1 MSATDDLKHAA
12 GDVNHAAGKVVH
24 DAEAAGYELKEKAE
38 SAAEDAK
45 DKAVEVKEDVKEN
58 AQWAAEKTEENAK
71 AAVESAQQK
80 AKAAADKMADA
91 AARADPRDL
100 KPRNILDGLKN
111 VDRTILRLNK
121 LLASPGGLSAFLS
134 TFNYSLYIL
143 AYLQSKSLT
152 LSALATRI
160 LALVRPACDDT
171 KIPATTL
178 INNAGIPPVAALAVL
193 ISKARTTLRLFGLFP
208 LYAWLRTLLAGPK
221 PGADVVLHRIA
232 LLQATSY
239 ATYQALENICLL
251 ADSGVISPS
260 FIARINQADPKTARL
275 YLWAYRAWLGGVSC
289 DFLRLGR
296 EWQLEAKRRATRRQM
311 VADGRAIAEYQD
323 EEDKKFDGRWWTDA
337 MIASAWLPMAL
348 HFSSATG
355 GLPGWNLGWMG
366 VCGLVAGGTR
376 AKALWRSTA

>member
-45 DKAVEVKEDVKEN
+45 DKAVEVKEDVKGN

-71 AAVESAQQK
+71 AAVESAQHK
-80 AKAAADKMADA
+80 AKAAADKIADA

-260 FIARINQADPKTARL
+260 FIARINRADPKTARL

>member
-12 GDVNHAAGKVVH
+12 GDVNHAAGKVAQ

-80 AKAAADKMADA
+80 AKAAADKIADA

>member
-12 GDVNHAAGKVVH
+12 GDVNHAAGKVAH

-80 AKAAADKMADA
+80 AKAAADKIADA

-260 FIARINQADPKTARL
+260 FIARVNRADPKTARL

>member
-12 GDVNHAAGKVVH
+12 GDVNHAAGKVAH

-80 AKAAADKMADA
+80 AKAAADKIADA

-260 FIARINQADPKTARL
+260 FIARINQANPKTARL

>member
-71 AAVESAQQK
+71 AAVESAQHK
-80 AKAAADKMADA
+80 AKAAADKIADA

-260 FIARINQADPKTARL
+260 FIARINRADPKTARL

>member
-12 GDVNHAAGKVVH
+12 GDVNHAAGKVAQ

-80 AKAAADKMADA
+80 AKAAADKIADA

-260 FIARINQADPKTARL
+260 FIARINRADPKTARL

>member
-1 MSATDDLKHAA
+1 
-12 GDVNHAAGKVVH
+12 VI
-24 DAEAAGYELKEKAE
+24 
-38 SAAEDAK
+38 
-45 DKAVEVKEDVKEN
+45 
-58 AQWAAEKTEENAK
+58 
-71 AAVESAQQK
+71 
-80 AKAAADKMADA
+80 
-91 AARADPRDL
+91 ARLTTSCR
-100 KPRNILDGLKN
+100 
-111 VDRTILRLNK
+111 

-260 FIARINQADPKTARL
+260 FIARINRADPKTARL

-311 VADGRAIAEYQD
+311 VADGRAIAEYQE

-337 MIASAWLPMAL
+337 MIAGAWLPMAL

>member
-171 KIPATTL
+171 KIP
-178 INNAGIPPVAALAVL
+178 PP
-193 ISKARTTLRLFGLFP
+193 R
-208 LYAWLRTLLAGPK
+208 
-221 PGADVVLHRIA
+221 
-232 LLQATSY
+232 
-239 ATYQALENICLL
+239 
-251 ADSGVISPS
+251 
-260 FIARINQADPKTARL
+260 
-275 YLWAYRAWLGGVSC
+275 
-289 DFLRLGR
+289 
-296 EWQLEAKRRATRRQM
+296 
-311 VADGRAIAEYQD
+311 
-323 EEDKKFDGRWWTDA
+323 
-337 MIASAWLPMAL
+337 
-348 HFSSATG
+348 
-355 GLPGWNLGWMG
+355 
-366 VCGLVAGGTR
+366 
-376 AKALWRSTA
+376 

>member
-260 FIARINQADPKTARL
+260 FIARINRADPKTARL

>member
-12 GDVNHAAGKVVH
+12 GDVTHAAGKVAH

-71 AAVESAQQK
+71 AAVESAQHK
-80 AKAAADKMADA
+80 AKAAADKIADA

-260 FIARINQADPKTARL
+260 FIARINQANPKTARL

>member
-12 GDVNHAAGKVVH
+12 GDVNHAAGKVAQ

-260 FIARINQADPKTARL
+260 FIARINQANPKTARL